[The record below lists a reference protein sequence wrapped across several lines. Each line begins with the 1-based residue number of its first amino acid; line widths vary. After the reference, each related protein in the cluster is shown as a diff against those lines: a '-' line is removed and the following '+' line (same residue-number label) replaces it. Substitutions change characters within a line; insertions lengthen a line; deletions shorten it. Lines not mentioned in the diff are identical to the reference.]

1 MIVCCDLDH
10 TLRHAAWR
18 DMSMPLDPRVDG
30 CWDDYHKLGIE
41 DQPCKTMIS
50 LLVALHNNGHQVYIV
65 TAIPRK
71 WKRQVFGYLHKHGI
85 LIDEDHLLMRAD
97 NAFRSS
103 PEIKL
108 ELTGDLDVDLFIDDR
123 EDVSEAYANTGVTTL
138 QVRLVS

>member
-18 DMSMPLDPRVDG
+18 DMSAPLDVRDS
-30 CWDDYHKLGIE
+30 WDDYHKLGSE
-41 DQPCKTMIS
+41 DKPCKTMIS
-50 LLVALHNNGHQVYIV
+50 LLVALHNNGHQIYIV

-71 WKRQVFGYLHKHGI
+71 WKRQVFSYLHKHGV
-85 LIDEDHLLMRAD
+85 LIEEDHLLMRAD

-123 EDVSEAYANTGVTTL
+123 EDVSQAYASTGVTTL